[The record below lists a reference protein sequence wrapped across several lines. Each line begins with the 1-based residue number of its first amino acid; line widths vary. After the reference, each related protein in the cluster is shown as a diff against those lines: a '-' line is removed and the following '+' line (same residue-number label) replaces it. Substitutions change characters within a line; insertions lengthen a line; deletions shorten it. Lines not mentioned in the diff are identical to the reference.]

1 VTTVVKPAAA
11 ASVADQFSF
20 PLALMVLVVLFLLA
34 QPKVDRRDPR
44 LRALSAAADNAQIG
58 FLDEESL

>member
-1 VTTVVKPAAA
+1 MNTVVKPAAA
-11 ASVADQFSF
+11 ASVADEFSF

-34 QPKVDRRDPR
+34 QPKVDRLDPR
-44 LRALSAAADNAQIG
+44 LRGVPAAAGGGEIG